1 VFEFLGY
8 GMEAFVF
15 GYLGLT
21 FFSYANF
28 KISPDLFLI
37 ELAIILIGRFAGVF
51 LTIGIF
57 SLCCGWKHGI
67 SLKELVFIWY
77 AGMIRGAIAFGLV
90 LRIDK
95 KFKNRDV
102 IVTTSLALVIFT
114 TIVFGSTVSL
124 LSKCLFGGD
133 EKDVEIII
141 DEDQLMR
148 DDSQISPEQT
158 PEKRVEI
165 TPESPTPNL
174 NESEDKLNSQ
184 NLETL
189 APDDEQFHLSNLSG
203 SSAGHHIHP
212 NEMKQSMQIKFKA
225 TGLTKFLLRFDRF
238 IMKPI
243 FVYKY
248 ERKNA
253 EQSDKLI

>member
-1 VFEFLGY
+1 MVFEFLGY

-28 KISPDLFLI
+28 KISPDLILI
-37 ELAIILIGRFAGVF
+37 ELAIILIGRFMGVF

-124 LSKCLFGGD
+124 LSKCLFSG
-133 EKDVEIII
+133 EKDVEIIV
-141 DEDQLMR
+141 DEEQLMR
-148 DDSQISPEQT
+148 DEDSPERLNEPT

-165 TPESPTPNL
+165 TPDSPTPNL
-174 NESEDKLNSQ
+174 NGSDDKLNSQ
-184 NLETL
+184 NLDTL
-189 APDDEQFHLSNLSG
+189 APDDEALH
-203 SSAGHHIHP
+203 
-212 NEMKQSMQIKFKA
+212 
-225 TGLTKFLLRFDRF
+225 
-238 IMKPI
+238 
-243 FVYKY
+243 
-248 ERKNA
+248 
-253 EQSDKLI
+253 